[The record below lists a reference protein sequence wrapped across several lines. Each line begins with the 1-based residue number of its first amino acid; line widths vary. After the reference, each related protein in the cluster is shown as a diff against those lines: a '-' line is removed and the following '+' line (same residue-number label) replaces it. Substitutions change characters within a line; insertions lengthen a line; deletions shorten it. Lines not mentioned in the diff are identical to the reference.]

1 MFFIVSTVKVRKTT
15 AMSAISTIK
24 VGVSGIGV
32 DSENTIETLF
42 VLKWFVHQT

>member
-1 MFFIVSTVKVRKTT
+1 MFFIVSNVKVRKTV
-15 AMSAISTIK
+15 AMSAISIIK
-24 VGVSGIGV
+24 VGVSGIWL